1 LSVDSKN
8 GKRSFWGINMVA
20 APYRANQFS
29 FASDA
34 TDDASRHGT
43 TATGWLNVYE
53 QLKPGPFRGRMTQA
67 WLGPI
72 QVLHEQVDGAFSWR
86 GRPWRGARVL
96 AVFLPSSGDL
106 FCDGR
111 PLSTNVL
118 VTHRWDAVQRVSCS
132 RRLELALIA
141 IDEDYLNWHTARVA
155 GRVIFGRGASAVTSS
170 ADTAAVTKFQRCVI
184 DLVEELAQSPEVLE
198 DSERSTALKDH
209 VLHTIV
215 EVLTCGSEPHERL
228 PHPST
233 RGYIVDQ
240 AINYIET
247 RLSEPI
253 SLADISAALRVC
265 PRTLR
270 YSFEHVLG
278 ISPTRYLLAAR
289 LNHVRR
295 ELVNTGAHASI
306 QCAASRAGFWHM
318 GRFAQYYRETFGE
331 LPSETCGQDKTAPKK
346 HARPRSSAD
355 PLMAAL

>member
-1 LSVDSKN
+1 M
-8 GKRSFWGINMVA
+8 IT
-20 APYRANQFS
+20 APYRTNQFS
-29 FASDA
+29 FVSHE
-34 TDDASRHGT
+34 TDDASQHGT
-43 TATGWLNVYE
+43 TATGWSHVYE

-72 QVLHEQVDGAFSWR
+72 QVIHESVDGAFSWR
-86 GRPWRGARVL
+86 GRPWRGARVMF
-96 AVFLPSSGDL
+96 VFLPSSGDL
-106 FCDGR
+106 YYDGR

-118 VTHRWDAVQRVSCS
+118 VTHRWDAVDRVSCS

-155 GRVIFGRGASAVTSS
+155 GREIFGRGATAVTSS
-170 ADTAAVTKFQRCVI
+170 ANAEAVEKFQRCVI
-184 DLVEELAQSPEVLE
+184 ELVEELAESPEVL
-198 DSERSTALKDH
+198 DDAQRSNALKDR
-209 VLHTIV
+209 VLGTIV
-215 EVLTCGSEPHERL
+215 EVLTSGSQPNERL

-233 RGYIVDQ
+233 RAYIVDQ
-240 AINYIET
+240 AINFMESK
-247 RLSEPI
+247 LAEPI

-295 ELVNTGAHASI
+295 ELASMGANASI

-331 LPSETCGQDKTAPKK
+331 LPSETCGQERAPARK
-346 HARPRSSAD
+346 HARPQSIAGSLTAV
-355 PLMAAL
+355 L